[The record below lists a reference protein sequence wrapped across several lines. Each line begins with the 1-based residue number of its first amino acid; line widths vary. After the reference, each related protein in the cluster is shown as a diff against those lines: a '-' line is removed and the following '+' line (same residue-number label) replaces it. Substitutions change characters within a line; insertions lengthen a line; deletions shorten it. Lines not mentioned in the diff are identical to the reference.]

1 MFFEQHASSY
11 IYLVFYYLTLSFENV
26 SLLGWP
32 FMGELTKRDGVLTA
46 SVFSLYGMVGISNAE
61 AR

>member
-26 SLLGWP
+26 SLLVP
-32 FMGELTKRDGVLTA
+32 FMDELTKRDGVLTA

>member
-26 SLLGWP
+26 SLLVP

-46 SVFSLYGMVGISNAE
+46 LVFSLYGMVGISNAE

>member
-26 SLLGWP
+26 SLLVP